1 MGVVVTATQCGCVGD
16 GYILWAWWLWLLTVG
31 VVVMATH
38 CGCGSVV
45 VMATHC
51 ECGGDGYSL

>member
-1 MGVVVTATQCGCVGD
+1 
-16 GYILWAWWLWLLTVG
+16 
-31 VVVMATH
+31 MATH
-38 CGCGSVV
+38 CGCGGDGTMGVV